1 MISICIPHVEKRT
14 TRRQIF
20 QTFTKIKW
28 GEINTITMKT
38 KKENTSVFIYF
49 KKWNIDSPNVK
60 QIHEKIVKGEE
71 INLVYDFPWF
81 WKCRA
86 NIDIRYLKQEMLKK
100 KVKEQKQ
107 LIQILNAKFLNLQS
121 YTRWLQ
127 KKN

>member
-107 LIQILNAKFLNLQS
+107 LIKIMNAKFLNLQS

>member
-20 QTFTKIKW
+20 QTFNKIKW

-49 KKWNIDSPNVK
+49 KKWNIDLPNVK
-60 QIHEKIVKGEE
+60 QIYEKILKGEE

-100 KVKEQKQ
+100 KVKEQQK
-107 LIQILNAKFLNLQS
+107 LIQRLNTKFLNLQS

>member
-1 MISICIPHVEKRT
+1 MISICIPSVEKRT

-38 KKENTSVFIYF
+38 KKENTSAFIYF
-49 KKWNIDSPNVK
+49 KKWNIDLPNVK
-60 QIHEKIVKGEE
+60 QIHEKILKGEE

-86 NIDIRYLKQEMLKK
+86 NIDIRFLKQEMLKK
-100 KVKEQKQ
+100 KVTEQQK
-107 LIQILNAKFLNLQS
+107 LIQRLNAKFLNLQS

>member
-1 MISICIPHVEKRT
+1 ME
-14 TRRQIF
+14 Q
-20 QTFTKIKW
+20 FTKIKW

-100 KVKEQKQ
+100 KVKEQQK
-107 LIQILNAKFLNLQS
+107 LIQRLNTKFLNLQS

>member
-28 GEINTITMKT
+28 GEINAITMKT

-71 INLVYDFPWF
+71 INMVYDFPWF

>member
-28 GEINTITMKT
+28 GEINTIKMKT

-49 KKWNIDSPNVK
+49 KKWNIDLPNVK
-60 QIHEKIVKGEE
+60 QIHEKILKGEE

-86 NIDIRYLKQEMLKK
+86 NIDIRYLKQEML
-100 KVKEQKQ
+100 EQIYLCLATEYRQ
-107 LIQILNAKFLNLQS
+107 LPLPL
-121 YTRWLQ
+121 WLTT
-127 KKN
+127 

>member
-86 NIDIRYLKQEMLKK
+86 NIDIRNLKKEMLKK
-100 KVKEQKQ
+100 KMKEKQQ
-107 LIQILNAKFLNLQS
+107 LIKIMLIQPLE
-121 YTRWLQ
+121 
-127 KKN
+127 